1 MISFTQFATL
11 LGSTLV
17 VWSLVHFA
25 VAWFFD
31 AQIVRKRLATF
42 DAASDCK
49 FAPKASVLMSL
60 RGCDPRLKLN
70 LRGLLGQAYDD
81 FEIIVVIDSRQD
93 PAWQVAMEVKSID
106 DAADRL
112 RIFELQEPSSTCSLK
127 CSSLVQAA
135 QQIRSDGEV
144 VVLVDADVVPH
155 PNWLRD
161 AVRPLVNPLVGVVT
175 GNQWYAPESTDAGG
189 IDTGS
194 LLRGIWN
201 SGAIAATAINA
212 NPWAGTCAMRL
223 SDVKRSGLIEKWTT
237 SVVDDGPI
245 KPALDRL
252 GLQVYFDPRLI
263 MVNRDQCT
271 TAFAGRY
278 VTRMLTWS
286 RIYEK
291 TFVNTVIHAVAMVTL
306 LASSMT
312 VFVIAALSG
321 NAIAASSMGLSMLI
335 SNFVMFAGFRSTERA
350 VSHAI
355 RCRSGENQ
363 IAPMGLATSLRVFGL
378 IPICQ
383 VAHVYWTIKAI
394 FARQAQW
401 RNITYRLHPQQR
413 VEMVAYQPFV
423 ADATLC
429 MAPQRSI

>member
-1 MISFTQFATL
+1 
-11 LGSTLV
+11 
-17 VWSLVHFA
+17 
-25 VAWFFD
+25 
-31 AQIVRKRLATF
+31 
-42 DAASDCK
+42 
-49 FAPKASVLMSL
+49 
-60 RGCDPRLKLN
+60 
-70 LRGLLGQAYDD
+70 
-81 FEIIVVIDSRQD
+81 
-93 PAWQVAMEVKSID
+93 
-106 DAADRL
+106 
-112 RIFELQEPSSTCSLK
+112 
-127 CSSLVQAA
+127 
-135 QQIRSDGEV
+135 
-144 VVLVDADVVPH
+144 
-155 PNWLRD
+155 
-161 AVRPLVNPLVGVVT
+161 
-175 GNQWYAPESTDAGG
+175 
-189 IDTGS
+189 
-194 LLRGIWN
+194 
-201 SGAIAATAINA
+201 
-212 NPWAGTCAMRL
+212 
-223 SDVKRSGLIEKWTT
+223 
-237 SVVDDGPI
+237 
-245 KPALDRL
+245 
-252 GLQVYFDPRLI
+252 
-263 MVNRDQCT
+263 
-271 TAFAGRY
+271 
-278 VTRMLTWS
+278 MLTWS